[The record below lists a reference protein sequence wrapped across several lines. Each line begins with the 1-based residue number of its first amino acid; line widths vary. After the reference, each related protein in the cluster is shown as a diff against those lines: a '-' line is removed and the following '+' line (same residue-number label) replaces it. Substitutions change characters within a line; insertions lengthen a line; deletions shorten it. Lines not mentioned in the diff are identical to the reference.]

1 MRIEYHR
8 TLIADQV
15 RNRVLFEALKAVI
28 EPGRTRVADIG
39 AGTGLLGAIA
49 ARLGASEVLL
59 YETAEVSGVAEEV
72 IKASGLQNC
81 VLMPCHSMEMQD
93 PPQVDVIISETLGNY
108 AFEEDIIPTLNDA
121 RERFLAPGGVILPR
135 GIVQYVAPVSV
146 PRLDTELRAWEVTG
160 RAYGLDLSLPQVMSL
175 NNVYVRRLLASE
187 LMVAGIREW
196 DSVDLRQVTDPHR
209 SGRVSWIFDAPETVY
224 GFAVW
229 WAADFGDGLSLSTGP
244 EAMATHWE
252 QLYFPIENR
261 VQADAGMRLDLRLS
275 SQSSSESG
283 THLAW
288 CTELTTAAGDV
299 RARQYMDL
307 DKGYLP

>member
-39 AGTGLLGAIA
+39 AGTGLLGAMA

-59 YETAEVSGVAEEV
+59 YEAAEVSGVAEEV

-108 AFEEDIIPTLNDA
+108 AFEEDIITTLNDA

-135 GIVQYVAPVSV
+135 AIIQYVAPVCA
-146 PRLDTELRAWEVTG
+146 PRLDAELRAWEETG

-175 NNVYVRRLLASE
+175 NNVYVRRLFASE

-196 DSVDLRQVTDPHR
+196 DSVDLHQVTDPHR
-209 SGRVSWIFDAPETVY
+209 SGRVSWVFDAPATVY

-244 EAMATHWE
+244 EAAATHWE
-252 QLYFPIENR
+252 QLYFPVAER
-261 VQADAGMRLDLRLS
+261 VQADAGMGLDLRLS
-275 SQSSSESG
+275 SQSSPEGG
-283 THLAW
+283 THLTW
-288 CTELTTAAGDV
+288 CTELTTASGDV
-299 RARQYMDL
+299 LARQDMDL